1 MALNEHDNKRQYT
14 KYKRH
19 VNESSERVDAGT
31 VNILQ
36 EDLNVQQQETN
47 QVKDTAFEERVY
59 TIFNNNLY
67 VNAMFVD
74 YYKTGEY
81 LNLHE
86 SLGVQIDYN
95 KTQLILARNSSG
107 GYAVS
112 TNIHSVHGEE
122 IELNDF
128 FLITNDYI
136 PQGASIK
143 YYLQTSTGERWP
155 IQPNALKLPLHL
167 HQNLKFGFKVI
178 AELKANALGESPVL
192 NGYAVL
198 YWDAQVEKNY
208 GMTNPDL
215 MRFPSIEVGT
225 DDGITILVRD
235 RAQEDKVVKVL
246 APLDTV
252 ELTFDWADE
261 ENAGRLVFVK
271 DHWPD
276 YEGEA
281 VTQINKLYYGP
292 YVNSQGATESVLQK
306 IQQTT
311 NIDGNTKNATFNDI
325 NEELEKLRKQQEE
338 AGIGGDTA

>member
-1 MALNEHDNKRQYT
+1 MALNEHNNTRQYT

-31 VNILQ
+31 VNTLQ
-36 EDLNVQQQETN
+36 EDLNIQQQETN

-67 VNAMFVD
+67 TNAMFVD
-74 YYKTGEY
+74 YYKSGEY

-86 SLGVQIDYN
+86 SLGVEIDYN
-95 KTQLILARNSSG
+95 KTQLQLARHSTG

-112 TNIHSVHGEE
+112 TRIYSVHGEDV
-122 IELNDF
+122 ELNDF
-128 FLITNDYI
+128 FLVTNEYV
-136 PQGASIK
+136 PHGASLK
-143 YYLQTSTGERWP
+143 YYLQTNTGERWP
-155 IQPNALKLPLHL
+155 IVPNSLKLPLHL
-167 HQNLKFGFKVI
+167 QSDLKLGFKVVI
-178 AELKANALGESPVL
+178 EMKANAMGETPIVH
-192 NGYAVL
+192 GYAVL

-215 MRFPSIEVGT
+215 IRFPALEVGT
-225 DDGITILVRD
+225 DDGVTILIRD

-252 ELTFDWADE
+252 DLTFDWADE
-261 ENAGRLVFVK
+261 DNPGRLLFVK

-292 YVNSQGATESVLQK
+292 YTNSNGQEESVLKK
-306 IQQTT
+306 IQQVT
-311 NIDGNTKNATFNDI
+311 NIDGNTKNPTYNDI
-325 NEELEKLRKQQEE
+325 SEELEKLRKQQEE
-338 AGIGGDTA
+338 DGIGGDTA